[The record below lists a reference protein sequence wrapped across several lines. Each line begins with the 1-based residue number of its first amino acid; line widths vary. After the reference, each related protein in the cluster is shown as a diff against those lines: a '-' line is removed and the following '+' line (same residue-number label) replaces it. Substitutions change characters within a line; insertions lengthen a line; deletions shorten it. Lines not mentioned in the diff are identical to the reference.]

1 MTDQIPALK
10 RRARWLAGFTVGW
23 NVLEGVVAISFGI
36 ADESVALLGFG
47 MDSWVEVG
55 AAAMVLWRLRGG
67 DRKREKKAAAVI
79 AVLLGI
85 LATTTV
91 IASGLQL
98 YSGSHPETTWPGVVI
113 AGVSLS
119 FMGVLWK
126 TKSKVAEALN
136 DTALRADAACS
147 RGCLE
152 LSVVLLAGSLIYA
165 IAPTL
170 WWVDSVAAVGL
181 AILIGREGLG
191 TWRASQKPEAV
202 GCGGCC

>member
-23 NVLEGVVAISFGI
+23 NVLEGVVAIGFGV

-91 IASGLQL
+91 VASALQL
-98 YSGSHPETTWPGVVI
+98 YSGSHPDTTWPGVVI

-126 TKSKVAEALN
+126 TKSTVAEALN
-136 DTALRADAACS
+136 DAALRADAACS

-152 LSVVLLAGSLIYA
+152 LSVVLLAGSLLYA
-165 IAPTL
+165 LVPSL
-170 WWVDSVAAVGL
+170 WWLDSVAALVL
-181 AILIGREGLG
+181 AVLIGREGLG
-191 TWRASQKPEAV
+191 TWRASQQPEAT